1 MKIRSNVMAPLD
13 LGGDLLRLL
22 PGDNEVKPEVWAK
35 VKDRKVTKA
44 LLACGDL
51 VIVEGAPAPTPPQ
64 KTKEELE
71 AEAKGSKPKGK

>member
-35 VKDRKVTKA
+35 VKDRRITRA
-44 LLACGDL
+44 LLDSGEL
-51 VIVEGAPAPTPPQ
+51 VVVEAPKAPEPP
-64 KTKEELE
+64 KDD
-71 AEAKGSKPKGK
+71 KPKGN